1 MTDSNYI
8 VRQLKRKE
16 LPMQYNVEKMVTA
29 LFPDAIPGKDFMVQI
44 VDGKAVIT
52 SWNSIKLGFN
62 PGIEKIHEM
71 YMKYVQKRKS
81 IIPTF
86 DDSDP
91 LPYLSQKKV
100 RVAVETPEKQRTEI
114 FNGLA
119 FTKVQ

>member
-1 MTDSNYI
+1 
-8 VRQLKRKE
+8 
-16 LPMQYNVEKMVTA
+16 MQYKVEKMVTA
-29 LFPDAIPGKDFMVQI
+29 LFPDAIPGKDFTVQI

-71 YMKYVQKRKS
+71 YMRYVQKRKS
-81 IIPTF
+81 IIPKF

-91 LPYLSQKKV
+91 LPYLSEKKV
-100 RVAVETPEKQRTEI
+100 RLAVGMPEKQREI
-114 FNGLA
+114 FNGIA

>member
-1 MTDSNYI
+1 
-8 VRQLKRKE
+8 
-16 LPMQYNVEKMVTA
+16 MQYKVEKMVTA
-29 LFPDAIPGKDFMVQI
+29 LFPDAIPGKDFSVKI
-44 VDGKAVIT
+44 SDGKAVIT

-81 IIPTF
+81 IIPKF

-91 LPYLSQKKV
+91 LPYLSEKKV
-100 RVAVETPEKQRTEI
+100 RVAEEVPLKRNTEI